1 MVLDTLKTWMI
12 TFKSYLISTLSF
24 GYGHI
29 TDFAINIDL
38 TFDIF
43 RTFKEFE
50 VRNQKLREDL
60 YEKMVKLDPSEP
72 TEQENIDK
80 AVTKLRYMTV
90 SVYFLSFINFVKMF
104 INKLKQC
111 RFIDECA

>member
-1 MVLDTLKTWMI
+1 M
-12 TFKSYLISTLSF
+12 ISTLSF
-24 GYGHI
+24 GYSH
-29 TDFAINIDL
+29 TTHFAINIDL
-38 TFDIF
+38 TYDIS

-90 SVYFLSFINFVKMF
+90 SVCVFKFY
-104 INKLKQC
+104 KLCENVHKH
-111 RFIDECA
+111 